1 MIENSRISRIS
12 YASAAAES
20 SETAHSG
27 GPGDAPTVS
36 ERAAA
41 RAIDAPS
48 ASVVAGERY
57 EGNREQLARLHGSI
71 VTLLDQQQML
81 REKRRSHGDHHPAAR
96 LELAHERRGHVA
108 RGCSDDDRV
117 ERPAFLPAVI
127 AVADFRPHAIKAQRL
142 QTLRRRERERLDDLD
157 RAHGAHELGKDCR
170 LVPGTRA
177 DFK

>member
-20 SETAHSG
+20 NAIAHSG
-27 GPGDAPTVS
+27 GLGDAPTAS
-36 ERAAA
+36 KMAAA

-96 LELAHERRGHVA
+96 LELAHERRGDVA
-108 RGCSDDDRV
+108 RGSRGHDGV
-117 ERPAFLPAVI
+117 VRP
-127 AVADFRPHAIKAQRL
+127 
-142 QTLRRRERERLDDLD
+142 
-157 RAHGAHELGKDCR
+157 
-170 LVPGTRA
+170 
-177 DFK
+177 